1 MDCANCASKVEAEI
15 KKQSYIE
22 DAVVNF
28 STQKLM
34 VKVKNDDSL
43 MEKLQAVVDSVEEGV
58 VLSKED
64 NQKNIVNQNYLI

>member
-1 MDCANCASKVEAEI
+1 
-15 KKQSYIE
+15 
-22 DAVVNF
+22 
-28 STQKLM
+28 M